1 METQDVLL
9 RGAAVIDGT
18 GAAPSPRTSVLI
30 EGSRIVAVGAE
41 ADALAADSPGL
52 ASVDLA
58 GRTIVPG
65 LIDLHVHSTFPSEQ
79 PVYLSHG
86 VTSIRYAGID
96 LPAWRTI
103 RDAVAADNPP
113 GPRQLNLGPMIDREP
128 ASWPQW
134 STPISSPEE
143 AARTAA
149 HLLDDEQTDGLIAVQ
164 QLRPPDLRAVVETA
178 HERGKPVA
186 GQLWWTSA
194 TEAAEIGI
202 DQLDNTARVAASTEI
217 RGDRLFSYRSVS
229 ERMTLLTNLWLAVD
243 WDETDRMI
251 EAMVRAG
258 VAYGPTFVVFEQQ
271 AGIHPDTLD
280 GDPAFNTAYGE
291 AETAAW
297 AAFLHHIVNVWT
309 KEDRTRFRRSI
320 DTRLEWIRR
329 FHAAGGRLVVGTDM
343 QYGGIA
349 IHREL
354 AILTEVG
361 LTNVQAIAAATGE
374 AARVMRRDDLGTIQ
388 AGRLADLVVVD
399 GDPATDLSA
408 LRRVRA
414 VVRGGQVVHG
424 SL

>member
-1 METQDVLL
+1 MPAEDILL
-9 RGAAVIDGT
+9 HGATVIDGT
-18 GAAPSPRTSVLI
+18 GTPPRPRISVLI

-52 ASVDLA
+52 ARVDLS
-58 GRTIVPG
+58 GHTIVPG

-79 PVYLSHG
+79 GVYLSHG
-86 VTSIRYAGID
+86 VTSVRYAGID
-96 LPAWRTI
+96 LPAWRAI
-103 RDAVAADNPP
+103 RDRVAADDPP

-134 STPISSPEE
+134 STPIGSPEE

-149 HLLDDEQTDGLIAVQ
+149 RLLDDEHTDGLICVQ
-164 QLRPPDLRAVVETA
+164 QLRPADLRAVVETA
-178 HERGKPVA
+178 HERNKPVA

-194 TEAAEIGI
+194 VEAAEIGI
-202 DQLDNTARVAASTEI
+202 DQLDNTARVAASSEI
-217 RGDRLFSYRSVS
+217 TGDRLFSYRSVS
-229 ERMTLLTNLWLAVD
+229 ERMTLLTNLWLTVD
-243 WDETDRMI
+243 WNETDRMI

-271 AGIHPDTLD
+271 AGIHPETLD
-280 GDPAFNTAYGE
+280 GDPAFDTAYGE

-309 KEDRTRFRRSI
+309 KADRARFRQSI
-320 DTRLEWIRR
+320 EVRLEWIRR

-374 AARVMRRDDLGTIQ
+374 AARVMRRDDLGVI
-388 AGRLADLVVVD
+388 AGGRFADLVVVD
-399 GDPATDLSA
+399 GDPSVDLSA
-408 LRRVRA
+408 LRRIRA
-414 VVRGGQVVHG
+414 VIRGGQVVHG
-424 SL
+424 AL